1 MGNIR
6 HTELLASAFDDIS
19 RARAV
24 APQAVVDK
32 SAYLGNWVTVYP
44 GVRVGSDTI
53 VMEGAVLGR
62 PPIPN
67 STVTRSVRAEYL
79 DLTIGAG
86 TIIGCNSVLYTGTGI
101 GERVLIGD
109 LTSIR
114 EGCSIGDDV
123 VLGRGV
129 TVLYECHIGARSR
142 IQDQAHLTGRMT
154 IEEDVFISMSVT
166 STNDNDVYFSRFGR
180 NNPNL
185 RGPTIRRFAVIGGGA
200 TLLPGVEVGMGAMV
214 AAGAVVTKDVPP
226 WTVAAGV
233 PARYLKDV
241 PPDWIRQVEER
252 MKLTG
257 TTPP

>member
-1 MGNIR
+1 MGNIS
-6 HTELLASAFDDIS
+6 HTELLASAFDDVS
-19 RARAV
+19 STHAV
-24 APQAVVDK
+24 AKEAVVD
-32 SAYLGNWVTVYP
+32 SRAYLGNWVTVYP
-44 GVRVGSDTI
+44 RVRLGRETI
-53 VMEGAVLGR
+53 VMDGAVLGR

-67 STVTRSVRAEYL
+67 PTVTRPVRAEFL
-79 DLTIGAG
+79 DLTIGPG
-86 TIIGCNSVLYTGTGI
+86 TVIGCHSVIYTGTRI

-114 EGCSIGDDV
+114 EGCSVGDEA

-129 TVLYECHIGARSR
+129 TVLYECHIGARTR
-142 IQDQAHLTGRMT
+142 IQDQTHLTGSMI
-154 IEEDVFISMSVT
+154 IEEDVFIGMRVT
-166 STNDNDVYFSRFGR
+166 STNDNNVYFSRFGR
-180 NNPNL
+180 NNSNL

-241 PPDWIRQVEER
+241 PPDWIRQVEEH
-252 MKLTG
+252 MNTF
-257 TTPP
+257 